1 MSTASVNP
9 GHSVSHHPGVL
20 PGPPSK
26 YERVYLGAGGSFMPF
41 TVTVHRGPR
50 GRLFLAVCAMLLAVL
65 MIARPATVFAGAT
78 AGLSAWWNIVFPSL
92 LPFFIVS
99 ELFMTLGVVHFLGE
113 LLEPVMRPVFNIPG
127 TGSLVVA
134 AGYTSGYPIGALLA
148 ARLRRDGLCTR
159 CEGERLMTFT
169 NNSSPLFMLV
179 AVAVGMLGNPAVG
192 PLILG
197 AHYLA
202 NLTLGL
208 GLRFYGTSEARPVRP
223 PRSGRILTRAWTA
236 MRERQAADTRPPG
249 TILGDAVQ
257 TSLENLMNIGG
268 FIVLFAVLIRLFT
281 AAGII
286 GWLAGRLAGPL
297 APLHLPRELLTA
309 LASGFFEITMG
320 SQLAAGASA
329 ALSQKLLVIAV
340 MLGWSGLC
348 VHTQVATMIAGTD
361 LRMSVFVVGRLIQST
376 LAVFYTALILGHARW
391 LAAAWP
397 ALAGSAPSF
406 IRPPW
411 LLGLEELGLFLSLL
425 AAAAL
430 WQGIR
435 SMLG

>member
-1 MSTASVNP
+1 MPSTSA
-9 GHSVSHHPGVL
+9 
-20 PGPPSK
+20 
-26 YERVYLGAGGSFMPF
+26 
-41 TVTVHRGPR
+41 PR
-50 GRLFLAVCAMLLAVL
+50 GRLCLALGAMLLAVL
-65 MIARPATVFAGAT
+65 MIARPATVFAGAS
-78 AGLSAWWNIVFPSL
+78 AGLAAWWNIVFPSL

-113 LLEPVMRPVFNIPG
+113 LLEPVMRPLFNVPG
-127 TGSLVVA
+127 AGSLVVA

-148 ARLRRDGLCTR
+148 ARLRQEGLCSR

-179 AVAVGMLGNPAVG
+179 AVAVGMLGNPAAG
-192 PLILG
+192 PLILA

-208 GLRFYGTSEARPVRP
+208 ALRFYGMDEERPVARPREGRVLVRAF
-223 PRSGRILTRAWTA
+223 RA

-249 TILGDAVQ
+249 KILGDAVK

-286 GWLAGRLAGPL
+286 GLLARWLARPL
-297 APLHLPRELLTA
+297 SPLHLPPDLLTA

-320 SQLAAGASA
+320 SQLATHA
-329 ALSQKLLVIAV
+329 AAPLAQKLLVIAV

-361 LRMSVFVVGRLIQST
+361 LRMSVFVAGRLIQSA
-376 LAVFYTALILGHARW
+376 LAAGYTLILLARVP
-391 LAAAWP
+391 LP
-397 ALAGSAPSF
+397 ALAATRTAVPAQG
-406 IRPPW
+406 W
-411 LLGLEELGLFLSLL
+411 LLGWEELGLCFLLL
-425 AAAAL
+425 ASAL
-430 WQGIR
+430 LFQLVRNVFSAG
-435 SMLG
+435 